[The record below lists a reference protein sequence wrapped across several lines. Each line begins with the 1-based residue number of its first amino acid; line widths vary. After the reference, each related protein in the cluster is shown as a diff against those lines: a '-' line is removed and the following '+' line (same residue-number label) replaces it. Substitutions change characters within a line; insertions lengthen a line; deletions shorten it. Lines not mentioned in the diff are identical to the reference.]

1 MAQTLPEPAP
11 GRDSLGD
18 LLTQSQAR
26 REANSMRERG
36 IPAVAT
42 TVPAGC
48 WGGTEKGW
56 TVYIGD
62 PYTNNR

>member
-1 MAQTLPEPAP
+1 MPQPLTEPVP
-11 GRDSLGD
+11 GTDSLGD
-18 LLTQSQAR
+18 LMTQSAAR
-26 REANSMRERG
+26 REARSMNDRG

-62 PYTNNR
+62 PYATTR